1 MLYSPSGRKG
11 HNNINVDYIEI
22 EFKANTK
29 IYAAQTSAKTST
41 NKEVGRYSI
50 PFFIYFIFVEK
61 GKKTQ
66 RHTRPHV
73 IFLKGKNNKFGGLF
87 KKKKKIE
94 IDIYRD
100 TGVRRG
106 DKSLEFRSVFFF
118 FGVSKTR
125 KKRYATRRRRR
136 KAISASGFGP
146 SLPAAVASTCVYTYT
161 YACACVHMVRH

>member
-29 IYAAQTSAKTST
+29 IYAVQTSAKTPT

-50 PFFIYFIFVEK
+50 LFFYFLVGK

-87 KKKKKIE
+87 KKIK
-94 IDIYRD
+94 
-100 TGVRRG
+100 
-106 DKSLEFRSVFFF
+106 
-118 FGVSKTR
+118 
-125 KKRYATRRRRR
+125 
-136 KAISASGFGP
+136 
-146 SLPAAVASTCVYTYT
+146 
-161 YACACVHMVRH
+161 